1 MLYIHGFLVDTRAS
15 YNKVVINA
23 YQSRQDH
30 NVIALDWSVG
40 PKPSYFNDS
49 IPHMEKTGTLVAE
62 VLMQMS
68 VAGLDLDK
76 LHIVGHSLGAQ
87 MAGLIGRIIKQSMHG
102 KLVIKRISGLD
113 PAYPGFYGEEIQG
126 LSSADAEFVDIIHT
140 DGGFLGVPG
149 SIGTADFFPNGGNAP
164 QPGCWKTPVI
174 VHVCSH
180 ARAWFLWA
188 ESVANK
194 NPQKFLAVRAK
205 SWDDF
210 KINKIE
216 ETNSNFI
223 MGINC
228 PPGISGEF
236 YLQTNSKAPFA
247 RGEDGTRYIPSI
259 FKEDEEMD
267 TTSWLIERKMVILED
282 KKLVRYWKELT
293 EYGTSGVIQHKATS
307 TNRQGWII

>member
-1 MLYIHGFLVDTRAS
+1 M
-15 YNKVVINA
+15 
-23 YQSRQDH
+23 
-30 NVIALDWSVG
+30 
-40 PKPSYFNDS
+40 
-49 IPHMEKTGTLVAE
+49 
-62 VLMQMS
+62 
-68 VAGLDLDK
+68 
-76 LHIVGHSLGAQ
+76 
-87 MAGLIGRIIKQSMHG
+87 
-102 KLVIKRISGLD
+102 D
-113 PAYPGFYGEEIQG
+113 PAYPGFDGEEIQG

-174 VHVCSH
+174 VRKQKFSGFLKYWTVCPESTYVISDVCSH

-228 PPGISGEF
+228 PPG
-236 YLQTNSKAPFA
+236 
-247 RGEDGTRYIPSI
+247 
-259 FKEDEEMD
+259 
-267 TTSWLIERKMVILED
+267 
-282 KKLVRYWKELT
+282 
-293 EYGTSGVIQHKATS
+293 
-307 TNRQGWII
+307 